1 MSPFVSLTN
10 LDWGIFIV
18 DNNQSQLWKKDIMG
32 LLKGLPTITS
42 GNYEGTAPSS
52 QQAELRYIYIGAKM
66 SLKSKYLM
74 GFNKIHEK

>member
-1 MSPFVSLTN
+1 MQSTARFCLEQMLTSKVSSCPQKKMSPFVSLTN

-52 QQAELRYIYIGAKM
+52 
-66 SLKSKYLM
+66 
-74 GFNKIHEK
+74 